1 MKASIYIYFF
11 VVDQMK
17 EVDQRSPP
25 EGPPPSKLPNHRYA
39 EVRAENILVIS
50 SLEA

>member
-17 EVDQRSPP
+17 EVDPRSRRPP
-25 EGPPPSKLPNHRYA
+25 IK
-39 EVRAENILVIS
+39 IT
-50 SLEA
+50 